1 MSIQVVIW
9 EAPVIEKPEFRL
21 YYDDL
26 GYVKFYTGGKPEGKY
41 IVIDA
46 LTFAEARQD
55 LRVIDGEIKRRVYD
69 AAAVSKLFPSDAGGV
84 MCEYDDVSVII
95 AADAADDKDGQYW
108 KLKTYEL

>member
-1 MSIQVVIW
+1 MSTQVVIW
-9 EAPVIEKPEFRL
+9 EAPVIQKPEFRL

-69 AAAVSKLFPSDAGGV
+69 VAAVSKLFPSDAGV

-95 AADAADDKDGQYW
+95 ADAADEDGQYW

>member
-1 MSIQVVIW
+1 MSTQVVIW
-9 EAPVIEKPEFRL
+9 EAPIIQKPEFRL

-26 GYVKFYTGGKPEGKY
+26 GYVKFYTGEKPEGKY

-55 LRVIDGEIKRRVYD
+55 LRVIEGEIKRPVYD

-84 MCEYDDVSVII
+84 KCERDDVSVII
-95 AADAADDKDGQYW
+95 AGAADKDGQYW

>member
-55 LRVIDGEIKRRVYD
+55 LRVIEGEIKRRVYD
-69 AAAVSKLFPSDAGGV
+69 AAAVSKLFPSDDGV
-84 MCEYDDVSVII
+84 MCERDDVSVIT
-95 AADAADDKDGQYW
+95 AGADDKDGQYW